1 MKIFKNKL
9 AVTIILLS
17 VTFLILITQSV
28 GRSKLSFVESGVGS
42 VLNPIQGVFYKTNQ
56 KIKNYIGFVLNIPDV
71 KKENNDLKK
80 KNSELEKKLIENKLA
95 VKENERLRKALNF
108 KNQHSQYDYIGC
120 DIISKSGSGYIDE
133 FTINRGTKDGVG
145 KDMIAITSEGL
156 FGKVIQAG
164 SNWSKVQSI
173 SNENLAVSAMV
184 ESTGEN
190 NGIVKGYKDGSNN
203 LLARLEFLPMDSKV
217 KKGDDI
223 LTSGT
228 GGFYPKGLRIG
239 KVILVQEDK
248 GKIMKTAVIK
258 PSANLEKV
266 QEIFIVVPKNKVKVE
281 Y

>member
-80 KNSELEKKLIENKLA
+80 KISELEKKLIKSKSLK
-95 VKENERLRKALNF
+95 KENERLRKTLNF

-120 DIISKSGSGYIDE
+120 DIIGKSGGSYIDE

-164 SNWSKVQSI
+164 SNWAKVQSI

-223 LTSGT
+223 LTSGI
-228 GGFYPKGLRIG
+228 GAMYPKGIRIG
-239 KVILVQEDK
+239 KVTLVEEDK
-248 GKIMKTAVIK
+248 GKIMKNAIIK